1 MECPERLYI
10 QLEDL
15 ERGDS
20 ADGDSSGVHHMLS
33 ENGKVIVVNLADNV
47 ALESQRRHVDAVES
61 GQRAP
66 RAEGSLPHDV
76 HCLLRHFCPLTIE
89 LLSCPFHIGEAEF
102 HRGLSLSDQI
112 IAMRFP
118 LQDPARLLQRP
129 QAVYVRGEWR
139 LQHVDDHGAQSGCR
153 GGAQADRIRME

>member
-66 RAEGSLPHDV
+66 RAEGRLP
-76 HCLLRHFCPLTIE
+76 
-89 LLSCPFHIGEAEF
+89 
-102 HRGLSLSDQI
+102 
-112 IAMRFP
+112 
-118 LQDPARLLQRP
+118 QRP
-129 QAVYVRGEWR
+129 QVVYVRGEWR
-139 LQHVDDHGAQSGCR
+139 LQHVDDHVAQRGSR
-153 GGAQADRIRME
+153 GGAQTKQKHKE